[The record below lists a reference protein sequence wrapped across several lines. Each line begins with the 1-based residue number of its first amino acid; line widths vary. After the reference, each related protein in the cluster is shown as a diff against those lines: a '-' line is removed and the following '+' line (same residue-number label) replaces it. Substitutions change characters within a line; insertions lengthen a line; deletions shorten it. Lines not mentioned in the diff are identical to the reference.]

1 MFKTNYLNK
10 KCLNGG
16 VLCAINVLFQ
26 NSDLGQPAGLGVVVV
41 GEVVY
46 LVVDGAEV
54 GVLGHPTVAAD
65 AADVAG
71 GVVGVGGVVA
81 TFDAQGGE
89 EDVVHGRHPVVGVV
103 GEPCWFKSPRTSDVW
118 PPGSSIFPSQLTPFP
133 ACWLKFPNFNPIL
146 LTSLT

>member
-1 MFKTNYLNK
+1 M
-10 KCLNGG
+10 
-16 VLCAINVLFQ
+16 FQ
-26 NSDLGQPAGLGVVVV
+26 NSDLGQPAGLVVVVV

-71 GVVGVGGVVA
+71 GVIGVGGVVA
-81 TFDAQGGE
+81 SFDAQGGE

-103 GEPCWFKSPRTSDVW
+103 GELVAHFATVAVRAVFYSTDIPHQRRTALRQRK
-118 PPGSSIFPSQLTPFP
+118 I
-133 ACWLKFPNFNPIL
+133 
-146 LTSLT
+146 